1 MELTF
6 IMLTGTVQLFG
17 ATVEKF
23 LHCPGTKGH
32 QDKLKILPQ
41 DGTSRDSLSKSGTG
55 RRTGQGTRQSLLF
68 CQNPGR
74 DVVREDTGQSLFISM
89 ISCFRTSFPVLE
101 RPFMFLNVLSCFRT
115 EKKALMILWSSA
127 TLQCALEAPDKQDE
141 TSSAAFALENCQI
154 LTAFP
159 IDHIFFSKNFF
170 LSIYTRSKVSNLQIA
185 VQMC

>member
-1 MELTF
+1 MGWYSATF
-6 IMLTGTVQLFG
+6 RD
-17 ATVEKF
+17 K
-23 LHCPGTKGH
+23 GTKVPSLSR
-32 QDKLKILPQ
+32 DN
-41 DGTSRDSLSKSGTG
+41 GTSSKSCH
-55 RRTGQGTRQSLLF
+55 RTGQAGTTY
-68 CQNPGR
+68 QNLGL
-74 DVVREDTGQSLFISM
+74 DMGLYNHYFFSM

>member
-1 MELTF
+1 
-6 IMLTGTVQLFG
+6 MLTGTVQLFG

-74 DVVREDTGQSLFISM
+74 DVVREDTGQSLFFSM

-115 EKKALMILWSSA
+115 EKKALMIFCHSTMCFRS
-127 TLQCALEAPDKQDE
+127 
-141 TSSAAFALENCQI
+141 
-154 LTAFP
+154 
-159 IDHIFFSKNFF
+159 
-170 LSIYTRSKVSNLQIA
+170 TRQA
-185 VQMC
+185 R